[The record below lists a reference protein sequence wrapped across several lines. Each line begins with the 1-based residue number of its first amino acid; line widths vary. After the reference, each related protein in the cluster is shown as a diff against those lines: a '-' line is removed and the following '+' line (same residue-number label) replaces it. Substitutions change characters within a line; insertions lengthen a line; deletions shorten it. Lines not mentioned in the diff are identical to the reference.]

1 MLINLLLTIPLPLF
15 TVQAFMYTGTTNMV
29 ATAQES
35 DRGTK
40 DKPRTAKTMIG
51 AMQLSTYVGATLGLI
66 LFTFARPLL
75 KAIIGN
81 DAISPAVFTAAM
93 KYVRIRAL
101 GMPAAAIIG
110 SSQAA
115 CLGMLDI

>member
-1 MLINLLLTIPLPLF
+1 MERGDLAADSHVLLIDYMGGGGGVVCVFFFFFSSRRRHTRL
-15 TVQAFMYTGTTNMV
+15 V
-29 ATAQES
+29 S
-35 DRGTK
+35 DWSS
-40 DKPRTAKTMIG
+40 DVCSSDLG

-93 KYVRIRAL
+93 KYVRIRADRK
-101 GMPAAAIIG
+101 
-110 SSQAA
+110 SVV
-115 CLGMLDI
+115 